1 MRMCRKCMTIS
12 RNVQRITWNVKYEM
26 QNAKRAA
33 HNVEREI
40 RNAERKTW
48 NVKNI
53 KYKNAK

>member
-1 MRMCRKCMTIS
+1 MTIS

-40 RNAERKTW
+40 RNAERKTCS
-48 NVKNI
+48 
-53 KYKNAK
+53 A